1 MQARPEKPTIPR
13 RWRFPLLGVAIALIA
28 PVGWFI
34 LQIPHQGLWSWP
46 EVKREL
52 YDHALLYGYMTVGTG
67 LCFAIAGYL
76 LGRAFDAVIR
86 ERREAQ
92 AQATRMHGLNLQLEA
107 ISVTDELTGMYN
119 RRYFFERLEEYL
131 RAARRHRLPLSVMMI
146 DIDHFKRVNDTYGH
160 PAGDRVLRTIA
171 DLIRS
176 GLRASDISARYGGE
190 EFVILLPYTDEAEAT
205 RLAHR
210 LLNTVAGHPFPLPPE
225 AGPVT
230 ISIGLSQL
238 DVEHPL
244 SGEALIA
251 RADGA
256 LYQAKRDGRNQV
268 AVAPVQRDP
277 AMTEVE
283 MEPHGRAGHGL
294 DGS

>member
-1 MQARPEKPTIPR
+1 MASSPKIRTVPR
-13 RWRFPLLGVAIALIA
+13 RWLFPFLGLAIALIA

-46 EVKREL
+46 EIKQEL
-52 YDHALLYGYMTVGTG
+52 FLHALLYGYMTLGTG
-67 LCFAIAGYL
+67 LCFAIAGHL
-76 LGRAFDAVIR
+76 LGRAFDTVIR
-86 ERREAQ
+86 EQREAE

-160 PAGDRVLRTIA
+160 PEGDRVLRGIA

-176 GLRASDISARYGGE
+176 GLRVSDISARYGGE

-205 RLAHR
+205 RLAQR
-210 LLNTVAGHPFPLPPE
+210 LLTTVSSHPFPLPKE
-225 AGPVT
+225 AGPIT

-238 DVEHPL
+238 DMEQPT

-256 LYQAKRDGRNQV
+256 LYQAKRAGRNRV
-268 AVAPVQRDP
+268 TVAPAPKQDD
-277 AMTEVE
+277 AAAN
-283 MEPHGRAGHGL
+283 G
-294 DGS
+294 

>member
-1 MQARPEKPTIPR
+1 MAEAHSRDSIPR
-13 RWRFPLLGVAIALIA
+13 RWRFPLLGIAISLIA

-46 EVKREL
+46 EVKVEL
-52 YDHALLYGYMTVGTG
+52 YDHSLLYGYMTLGSG
-67 LCFAIAGYL
+67 LCFAVAGYL
-76 LGRAFDAVIR
+76 IGRAFDAVLR
-86 ERREAQ
+86 EQREAK
-92 AQATRMHGLNLQLEA
+92 AQASLMEGLNLRLEA

-131 RAARRHRLPLSVMMI
+131 RAARRHRLPLSLMMI
-146 DIDHFKRVNDTYGH
+146 DIDLFKRVNDNYGH
-160 PAGDRVLRTIA
+160 PTGDRILRTIA
-171 DLIRS
+171 ELIRS

-190 EFVILLPYTDEAEAT
+190 EFVILLPYTDEAEAL

-210 LLNTVAGHPFPLPPE
+210 LLTTVSTHPFPLPQE

-238 DVEHPL
+238 DVEHPI
-244 SGEALIA
+244 SGETLIA

-256 LYQAKRDGRNQV
+256 LYQAKRAGRNRV
-268 AVAPVQRDP
+268 TVAPAPKQDE
-277 AMTEVE
+277 A
-283 MEPHGRAGHGL
+283 AA
-294 DGS
+294 DG

>member
-1 MQARPEKPTIPR
+1 MAPVPPTDSVPR
-13 RWRFPLLGVAIALIA
+13 RMSLPLLGVVLSLIA

-46 EVKREL
+46 EVKVEL
-52 YDHALLYGYMTVGTG
+52 YDHALLYGYMTLGSG
-67 LCFAIAGYL
+67 LCFAVAGYL
-76 LGRAFDAVIR
+76 IGRAFDAMLHEQR
-86 ERREAQ
+86 EVRAQ
-92 AQATRMHGLNLQLEA
+92 ASAMEGLNLRLEA

-131 RAARRHRLPLSVMMI
+131 RAARRHRLPLSLMMI
-146 DIDHFKRVNDTYGH
+146 DIDLFKRVNDNYGH

-171 DLIRS
+171 ELIRS

-190 EFVILLPYTDEAEAT
+190 EFIILLPYTDETEAR

-210 LLNTVAGHPFPLPPE
+210 LLTTVSSHPFPLPPE
-225 AGPVT
+225 AGQMT

-238 DVEHPL
+238 DVEHPV
-244 SGEALIA
+244 SGETLIS

-256 LYQAKRDGRNQV
+256 LYRAKRGGRNQV
-268 AVAPVQRDP
+268 SVAASTPTTAENRGENRKP
-277 AMTEVE
+277 
-283 MEPHGRAGHGL
+283 
-294 DGS
+294 

>member
-1 MQARPEKPTIPR
+1 MAADRVRDPIPR
-13 RWRFPLLGVAIALIA
+13 RWRFPLLGVAIAFIA
-28 PVGWFI
+28 PLGWFI

-46 EVKREL
+46 EVKVEL
-52 YDHALLYGYMTVGTG
+52 ANHALLYGYMTLGSG

-76 LGRAFDAVIR
+76 LGRAFDAIVR
-86 ERREAQ
+86 EQREAA
-92 AQATRMHGLNLQLEA
+92 AQATLMEGLNLRLEA

-119 RRYFFERLEEYL
+119 RRYFFERLAEYL
-131 RAARRHRLPLSVMMI
+131 RAARRHRLPLSLMMI

-171 DLIRS
+171 ELIRS

-190 EFVILLPYTDEAEAT
+190 EFVILLPYTDETEAL

-210 LLNTVAGHPFPLPPE
+210 LLTTVSSHPFALPPE
-225 AGPVT
+225 AGPIT
-230 ISIGLSQL
+230 ISIGLSRL
-238 DVEHPL
+238 DVEHPV

-256 LYQAKRDGRNQV
+256 LYQAKHGGRNRV
-268 AVAPVQRDP
+268 ALAD
-277 AMTEVE
+277 AAAETEAAHLTGE
-283 MEPHGRAGHGL
+283 
-294 DGS
+294 